1 MTFISELLDNEQL
14 LRDYFAAK
22 VLQGLVTGVD
32 PYEVGKEDHMV
43 SAVECAYR
51 YADIML
57 LTRQK

>member
-1 MTFISELLDNEQL
+1 MTFISELLDNEQF

-32 PYEVGKEDHMV
+32 PYEVGKDDHMV

-51 YADIML
+51 YADVML
-57 LTRQK
+57 VTRQK